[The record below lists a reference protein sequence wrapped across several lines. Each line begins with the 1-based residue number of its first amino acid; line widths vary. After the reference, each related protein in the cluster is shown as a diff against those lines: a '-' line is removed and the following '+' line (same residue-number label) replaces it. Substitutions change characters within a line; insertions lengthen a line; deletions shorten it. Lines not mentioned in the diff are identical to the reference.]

1 MRRLVKNQVVRVDL
15 DAKVDWDADCI
26 ECRVLSIHGPVAT
39 VAPLGEIAAGVAE
52 RLSSGSL
59 CFLTFTHGRAPVA
72 LRGVAL
78 AVADSSNLEFVVVDG
93 IQVAERRSAE
103 RTPLVTAVRAAAIDL
118 EGGLGDTVATVTS
131 NLSMGGALL
140 LKRPGMSEGSRWK
153 IELFLPG
160 DSVHAHCEAVLAR
173 ETPTHLGVRL
183 VNMEEPDQLRLA
195 AILAGLQRRAPA
207 GAPAAARA

>member
-15 DAKVDWDADCI
+15 DAKVDWEVECI
-26 ECRVLSIHGPVAT
+26 ECRVQSIQGPVAT
-39 VAPLGEIAAGVAE
+39 LAPTTEIAAPVQS
-52 RLSSGSL
+52 RLASGCL
-59 CFLTFTHGRAPVA
+59 CFLTFEHNRAPVA

-78 AVADSSNLEFVVVDG
+78 AVADSGVVEFVVVDG

-103 RTPLVTAVRAAAIDL
+103 RTPLVTAVRAALVGSDGAAGEAI
-118 EGGLGDTVATVTS
+118 GTVTS

-140 LKRPGMSEGSRWK
+140 LKRPGLGSGPRWK

-160 DSVHAHCEAVLAR
+160 DPEHVHCEAELAR

-183 VNMEEPDQLRLA
+183 VNMQEADQLRLA
-195 AILAGLQRRAPA
+195 GVLAGVQRRSPA
-207 GAPAAARA
+207 LV